1 VEPKQL
7 IHYES
12 CPLCKGRKLYSFI
25 SSEDYFLTHE
35 VFNIDSCSDCE
46 FKFTNPRPDQ
56 RDLPKYYEST
66 AYISHSNTQK
76 GLINKIYQLIRL
88 YAIHSK
94 IRLIKKFIQK
104 GSILD
109 IGSGSGEFL
118 KEIQKKHFLG
128 TGVEPNPGARI
139 FAIENYQLNIID
151 ETEIKNLNQSKFN
164 VITMWHVLEHV
175 YDLDERLKQIQNLL
189 NENSIFVV
197 AVPNI
202 KSWDAK
208 HYGKFWAAYDLPR
221 HLYHFEPA
229 TLRKLFQ
236 KYGFKLVKTK
246 PMIFDSYY
254 ISILSEKYKASKLNF
269 ILGVFKGLISNLRA
283 MMAGKNYSSLIY
295 VFKYK

>member
-1 VEPKQL
+1 MEPIHL
-7 IHYES
+7 IPYES
-12 CPLCKGRKLYSFI
+12 CPLCKGKNLNFFI

-35 VFNIDSCSDCE
+35 VFNIDSCSDCG
-46 FKFTNPRPDQ
+46 FKFTNPRPDLK
-56 RDLPKYYEST
+56 DLPKYYETT
-66 AYISHSNTQK
+66 AYISHSNTHK
-76 GLINKIYQLIRL
+76 GLINKIYHLIRL

-94 IRLIKKFIQK
+94 IRLIKKFIQQ

-128 TGVEPNPGARI
+128 TGIEPNPSARD
-139 FAIENYQLNIID
+139 FSIEHYQLNIID
-151 ETEIKNLNQSKFN
+151 EPEIKNLLQSKFN

-175 YDLDERLKQIQNLL
+175 YDLDERIKQIQNLL
-189 NENSIFVV
+189 NENGILVV
-197 AVPNI
+197 AVPNT

-208 HYGKFWAAYDLPR
+208 HYGKYWAAYDLPR
-221 HLYHFEPA
+221 HLYHFEQA
-229 TLRKLFQ
+229 TLIKLFQ

-246 PMIFDSYY
+246 PMIFDSFY

-269 ILGVFKGLISNLRA
+269 ILGVIIGLISNLRA

>member
-1 VEPKQL
+1 VEPKQF

-12 CPLCKGRKLYSFI
+12 CPLCKGRKLNPFL

-35 VFNIDSCSDCE
+35 VFNIDSCSDCG
-46 FKFTNPRPDQ
+46 FKLTNPRPTR
-56 RDLPKYYEST
+56 RDLPKYYESA
-66 AYISHSNTQK
+66 AYISHTNTQR
-76 GLINKIYQLIRL
+76 GLINKIYHLIRL
-88 YAIHSK
+88 YALYSK

-118 KEIQKKHFLG
+118 KEIQKKQFIG
-128 TGVEPNPGARI
+128 TGIEPNPSARVY
-139 FAIENYQLNIID
+139 AIEHYQLNIID

-164 VITMWHVLEHV
+164 VITMWHVFEHV
-175 YDLDERLKQIQNLL
+175 YDLDERIKQIQNLL
-189 NENSIFVV
+189 NENGILVV
-197 AVPNI
+197 AVPNA

-221 HLYHFEPA
+221 HLYHFEQA

-236 KYGFKLVKTK
+236 KYGFKLVKTE
-246 PMIFDSYY
+246 PMIFDSFY
-254 ISILSEKYKASKLNF
+254 ISILSEKYKAGKLNF
-269 ILGVFKGLISNLRA
+269 ILGVIKGLISNLRA
-283 MMAGKNYSSLIY
+283 MIAGKNYSSLTY